1 MPSTDSING
10 GPAAGPH
17 ERQCTAHARS
27 GNRCKRYAAAGTTVC
42 RMHGGAAPQVQ
53 AAAKR
58 RLLAEQ
64 LRAIAD
70 VELDEGF
77 EADPAEAVLG
87 ALRAAHERLRLLRVI
102 YGDELLVGTPAAV
115 RLEGEAL
122 DRVGKLGRLAID
134 LGVRERAN
142 QVRDRLGGAIAA
154 AHGASVARMA
164 KRKGITL
171 DAADLAQLAA
181 DFSAELAPLER
192 AGGHDGE

>member
-1 MPSTDSING
+1 MK
-10 GPAAGPH
+10 H
-17 ERQCTAHARS
+17 
-27 GNRCKRYAAAGTTVC
+27 
-42 RMHGGAAPQVQ
+42 
-53 AAAKR
+53 
-58 RLLAEQ
+58 
-64 LRAIAD
+64 
-70 VELDEGF
+70 
-77 EADPAEAVLG
+77 DPAEAVLG
-87 ALRAAHERLRLLRVI
+87 ALRAAHERLRLLRVD

-115 RLEGEAL
+115 RLEGEAI

-154 AHGASVARMA
+154 AHGASVARMS

-192 AGGHDGE
+192 AAGRDEE